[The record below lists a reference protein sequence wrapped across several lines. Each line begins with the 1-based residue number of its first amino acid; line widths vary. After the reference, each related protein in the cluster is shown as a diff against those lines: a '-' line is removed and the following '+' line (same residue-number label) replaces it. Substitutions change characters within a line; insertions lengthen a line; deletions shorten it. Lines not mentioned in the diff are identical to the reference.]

1 MKIKFS
7 IIIPTL
13 NSRKY
18 LKKCLDSIFCQTF
31 KNYEIIVVDGGSTDG
46 TLHLL
51 KQYKNK
57 IKLFI
62 NRNDTQSRAINFG
75 IKKSTGNWVTWQN
88 SDDFYVNKNT
98 FSSFAK
104 CISTKP
110 KKKLFIGNINLVN
123 SSGKYLRDVKYVKPL
138 FLSLLYED
146 MTMTNQACFWDKK
159 RHKEIGYLK
168 NMNINFDYEWFLR
181 ILNKYPDSGTHINKV
196 LACFRLHKNQKTQ
209 NQKTKDII
217 KKKKIKYY
225 YGFNK
230 NLFLIYKLFL
240 FFRRFLL
247 YLFQGNFF
255 YISRGFFK
263 IFSVIKNKE
272 YINN

>member
-7 IIIPTL
+7 IVIPAL
-13 NSRKY
+13 NNEIH
-18 LKKCLDSIFCQTF
+18 KKCLIVFLSSLQ
-31 KNYEIIVVDGGSTDG
+31 NYEIIVVDGGSTDG
-46 TLHLL
+46 TLNLL

-57 IKLFI
+57 IRLFI

-159 RHKEIGYLK
+159 IHKEIGYLK

-196 LACFRLHKNQKTQ
+196 LACFRLHKSK
-209 NQKTKDII
+209 KRKI
-217 KKKKIKYY
+217 KKQKILLKERKL
-225 YGFNK
+225 NTIMD
-230 NLFLIYKLFL
+230 LIKFISFYKLIL

-247 YLFQGNFF
+247 YLFQGNFL
-255 YISRGFFK
+255 YLKRFFK
-263 IFSVIKNKE
+263 IFSVIKNKI
-272 YINN
+272 YK